1 MKLYRSILALILCV
15 SVFPG
20 GFARTAEAEGIRD
33 MTTAEIVRDMGIGI
47 NLGNTFEAGGNWFDR
62 DSVANFEQCWGSPIV
77 TEKLIQAYKESG
89 FGVVRVPVN
98 WSNMMRD
105 DYTLHP
111 DFVARIR
118 QVVRWIVNNDMYAVV
133 NIHHE
138 GWIADMPTRKDEVM
152 KRYTRFWEQ
161 ISDAFR
167 DFDDYLMLESQN
179 EDGGWNKVWNPYGS
193 DAGKEEAFSYL
204 NEMNQKFV
212 DVVRASGGNN
222 AKRHLLIAGY
232 FTNIAY
238 TCDPLFKMPKDP
250 ENRCAVSVHYYDPF
264 NFTGLREP
272 TDWGKP
278 QNTWGTK
285 EDVAELNRSMDMLKD
300 RFVDKGIPVIVG
312 EFGAYANGTQ
322 QLRNEYMLAVCE
334 AIYSRKMC
342 PILWDT
348 PSDAPERT
356 FDRKRFKMTNVE
368 LMEGF
373 RAIKRKGNAAGRVKK
388 GHYTKAELRHEYTG
402 NN

>member
-1 MKLYRSILALILCV
+1 MKKHSNMKLYRSTLVLIICV
-15 SVFPG
+15 SAFLGCFP
-20 GFARTAEAEGIRD
+20 RIVEAEGMRD

-47 NLGNTFEAGGNWFDR
+47 NLGNTFEAGGDWFDR
-62 DSVANFEQCWGSPIV
+62 GSVANFEQCWGSPVV
-77 TEKLIQAYKESG
+77 TEKLIKAYKESG

-98 WSNMMRD
+98 WSNMMLD

-118 QVVRWIVNNDMYAVV
+118 QVVRWIVDSDMYAIV

-138 GWIADMPTRKDEVM
+138 GWIADMPTNKDEVM

-161 ISDAFR
+161 ISEAFR

-179 EDGGWNKVWNPYGS
+179 EDGGWNKVWNPYGG
-193 DAGKEEAFSYL
+193 DEGKEEAFSYL

-232 FTNIAY
+232 FTDIGH

-250 ENRCAVSVHYYDPF
+250 ESRCAVSVHYYAPF
-264 NFTGLREP
+264 NFTGLKEP

-278 QNTWGTK
+278 QNSWGTK
-285 EDVAELNRSMDMLKD
+285 EDIAELNRSMDMVKC
-300 RFVDKGIPVIVG
+300 RFADKGIPVIVG
-312 EFGAYANGTQ
+312 EFGAFANGTQ
-322 QLRNEYMLAVCE
+322 RLRNEYMLAVCE
-334 AIYSRKMC
+334 AVYSRRMC

-348 PSDAPERT
+348 PSDASGRT
-356 FDRKRFKMTNVE
+356 FDRKLCKMTNIE

-373 RAIKRKGNAAGRVKK
+373 LAIKRKGDAADQR
-388 GHYTKAELRHEYTG
+388 R
-402 NN
+402 

>member
-1 MKLYRSILALILCV
+1 MSKSYDNTIGI
-15 SVFPG
+15 FEEP
-20 GFARTAEAEGIRD
+20 ARQKKKI
-33 MTTAEIVRDMGIGI
+33 MGIK
-47 NLGNTFEAGGNWFDR
+47 TDSRPMEA
-62 DSVANFEQCWGSPIV
+62 
-77 TEKLIQAYKESG
+77 
-89 FGVVRVPVN
+89 
-98 WSNMMRD
+98 
-105 DYTLHP
+105 
-111 DFVARIR
+111 
-118 QVVRWIVNNDMYAVV
+118 
-133 NIHHE
+133 
-138 GWIADMPTRKDEVM
+138 
-152 KRYTRFWEQ
+152 
-161 ISDAFR
+161 
-167 DFDDYLMLESQN
+167 
-179 EDGGWNKVWNPYGS
+179 
-193 DAGKEEAFSYL
+193 
-204 NEMNQKFV
+204 
-212 DVVRASGGNN
+212 
-222 AKRHLLIAGY
+222 
-232 FTNIAY
+232 
-238 TCDPLFKMPKDP
+238 PKDP
-250 ENRCAVSVHYYDPF
+250 ESRCAVSVHYYDPF

-348 PSDAPERT
+348 PSDASGRT
-356 FDRKRFKMTNVE
+356 FDRKLCKMTNIE